1 MPPPLIRK
9 ETARLDQRSGLLPSN
24 LPWPAD
30 ARGPAHPGGNTACPA
45 PVSFA
50 LT

>member
-30 ARGPAHPGGNTACPA
+30 VRGPAHPGGKRH
-45 PVSFA
+45 VRHRFRSH
-50 LT
+50 